1 MPLGQAMA
9 RTIGVNAVKGDYRS
23 QKLMLDVARSVKA
36 DEDTDDDGPQIIEI
50 QFV

>member
-1 MPLGQAMA
+1 
-9 RTIGVNAVKGDYRS
+9 
-23 QKLMLDVARSVKA
+23 VARSVKA